1 MNSVTSSAPIQ
12 KTQRY
17 IRSNLVAAIVSSIG
31 LNLVLI
37 GSSTWHVWNTSQGV
51 QIVVERQEKLQN
63 LSEQLVYLDEV
74 LTMSANMLA
83 STGQQAWEKRY
94 EDHVPSIEKVSTELF
109 ENTPKSAQSARAE
122 LELSIQQLI
131 GMETQSFQLVKQ
143 QKLTEAMLIL
153 QGEKYAAQKKIY
165 TRNLK
170 AIITS
175 IETET
180 KGKTQAQR
188 QALNWSIV
196 LTLGSLG
203 LLAITGI
210 GIVVAVRGYVKDRQ
224 LAQDALQASQQ
235 DLLAVNLSLEK
246 EARQR
251 EDGEKT
257 TRQENAQLQADIG
270 QLLDVV
276 NEIEAGNLTI
286 QALVNDRATGLVSD
300 TLNRLIEELGK
311 TLRQVSVTAY
321 RVDTNSKN
329 QKEMAAIVASNTGK
343 QTEAVDRVL
352 GSTKKVRQFAQN
364 TLEQLVFTNQSIS
377 ALQTSVTAGQG
388 TISSLDRE
396 IDVLQAGSNR
406 IVQEIKT
413 LGEFVGLADRFV
425 QDQSEIVTQ
434 TQILAL
440 NASLVAARAA
450 EQRDP
455 KLFAAVAREFEL
467 IATQVSQLAQ
477 QTNEGLTSLEQRSF
491 QIHRVVSS
499 VDLDVQKLG
508 GLVDTFTHGV
518 KQTNDLFATVQ
529 EVTQQLVRSG
539 NLVAIAS
546 EKIVNAADTTTVEIE
561 SISALSQHISE
572 QSQAA
577 QSLGDRLNILSTDLL
592 ANIQIFQL
600 PAVEL
605 STGEVTASVALEYA
619 L

>member
-131 GMETQSFQLVKQ
+131 GMETQSFKLVKQ